1 MRTSSLRTA
10 ALLALSLA
18 VLTPL
23 SRASAQDAAAE
34 SSAAESSAAESSA
47 AESSAAESSAAES
60 SAAESSAAES
70 SAAET
75 GAAAPDAGTTVHR
88 PGFMERLRA
97 QAQQPGNT
105 QLLTSAISS
114 IGFGPELLWGGGLEL
129 RLSHQPTGLP
139 LRMGGFLQS
148 EVLTDGAV
156 RVAGGL
162 QGGAWFMGCQVGL
175 AYRFESD
182 RYWSTLGVQLGKSI
196 DFGIFSIGGRVV
208 IPVAEFSFRDSQ
220 TATLTSTGVEGAI
233 FMSVGLPTLLEG
245 ERPRGCG
252 CRHGRGGE
260 DAEDADAT
268 E

>member
-1 MRTSSLRTA
+1 MRTSSLRTI

-18 VLTPL
+18 LLSPL
-23 SRASAQDAAAE
+23 LLSPLGASAQE
-34 SSAAESSAAESSA
+34 
-47 AESSAAESSAAES
+47 
-60 SAAESSAAES
+60 
-70 SAAET
+70 
-75 GAAAPDAGTTVHR
+75 AAPDASAPEASAPEASATDASSATVRR

-105 QLLTSAISS
+105 QLLTSFISS
-114 IGFGPELLWGGGLEL
+114 VGFGPELLWGGGLEL

-162 QGGAWFMGCQVGL
+162 QGGAWFMGCQLGL

-182 RYWSTLGVQLGKSI
+182 RYWSTLGVQIGKSI

-208 IPVAEFSFRDSQ
+208 IPVAEFSFREAQSPS
-220 TATLTSTGVEGAI
+220 TLTSTGVEGAI

-245 ERPRGCG
+245 ERSGCG
-252 CRHGRGGE
+252 CPHGR
-260 DAEDADAT
+260 DADDDAA

>member
-10 ALLALSLA
+10 ALMALSLA

-23 SRASAQDAAAE
+23 SRASAQDAAPDSAAPDSTAPE
-34 SSAAESSAAESSA
+34 SSAAETGAP
-47 AESSAAESSAAES
+47 
-60 SAAESSAAES
+60 
-70 SAAET
+70 ET

-156 RVAGGL
+156 RIAGGL

-220 TATLTSTGVEGAI
+220 TSTLTSTGVEGAI

-260 DAEDADAT
+260 DAEDPDAT

>member
-23 SRASAQDAAAE
+23 SRASAQDAAPDSAAPDSTAPE
-34 SSAAESSAAESSA
+34 SSAAETGAP
-47 AESSAAESSAAES
+47 
-60 SAAESSAAES
+60 
-70 SAAET
+70 ET

-156 RVAGGL
+156 RIAGGL

-220 TATLTSTGVEGAI
+220 TSTLTSTGVEGAI

-260 DAEDADAT
+260 DAEDPDAT